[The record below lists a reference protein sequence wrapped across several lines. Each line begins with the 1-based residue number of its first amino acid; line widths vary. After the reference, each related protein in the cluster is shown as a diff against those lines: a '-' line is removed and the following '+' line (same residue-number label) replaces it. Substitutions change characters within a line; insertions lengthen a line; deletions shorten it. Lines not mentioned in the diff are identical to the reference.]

1 MKNGPQNCEMVSR
14 KSRLLGAAAAK
25 KEEGKFIFLINRSLY
40 LSALST
46 HFTQVTN
53 FKNSKDFTKNSDF
66 QLFLEKNHKPAS
78 WQTTTVR
85 ASSHCSL

>member
-25 KEEGKFIFLINRSLY
+25 KEEGKFIFLTNRSLY
-40 LSALST
+40 LSTLFT

-53 FKNSKDFTKNSDF
+53 FKNSKDFTKNSGF
-66 QLFLEKNHKPAS
+66 RLFLEKNHK
-78 WQTTTVR
+78 
-85 ASSHCSL
+85 SS